1 MPGESSPLPNFLI
14 VGTAKA
20 GTTSLWNW
28 LKDHPQVFMSDPLK
42 EPYYF
47 LFGEEDNEFQ
57 FRDWRGA
64 IPGCATDWDEYRRLF
79 RDAGNAKAIGEATVY
94 YLWHRT
100 APEKIARR
108 LGQPKIITIL
118 RDPIARG
125 YSHYTY
131 NRMRQVEGAESFAE
145 AVRLERELPNPY
157 YGIAYLGLGMYA
169 RMLERYFATFGRENV
184 LVLLFEDLIAE
195 RRHTL
200 RKVFDFLEID
210 PDHDPPDRVGNI
222 TLERN
227 AITGAI
233 YFLKGSDSVW
243 GRLARRLYRPLTRYG
258 LVVRGKNW
266 VFDTARNVAAKAG
279 VGKPGK
285 LDGRVRAQLLPLV
298 QDDIARVEVLIG
310 RDLSAWRQ

>member
-1 MPGESSPLPNFLI
+1 MTEESSPLPNFLI

-20 GTTSLWNW
+20 GTTSLWHW
-28 LKDHPQVFMSDPLK
+28 LRGHPQVFMSDPQK

-47 LFGEEDNEFQ
+47 LFGEEENEFQ

-131 NRMRQVEGAESFAE
+131 NRMRRVEGADSFAE
-145 AVRLERELPNPY
+145 AVRLERELTNPY
-157 YGIAYLGLGMYA
+157 CGIAYLGLGMYA
-169 RMLERYFATFGRENV
+169 QMLERYFATFGRDNV
-184 LVLLFEDLIAE
+184 LVLLFEDLAEDREGTLAKVYNFLDIAPNYE
-195 RRHTL
+195 PPDEIRNVTL
-200 RKVFDFLEID
+200 RE
-210 PDHDPPDRVGNI
+210 
-222 TLERN
+222 N
-227 AITGAI
+227 AITNALYQLKASDSAVGRFVRRAGGTLAKSDLYI
-233 YFLKGSDSVW
+233 RLKGWVVQAALE
-243 GRLARRLYRPLTRYG
+243 LA
-258 LVVRGKNW
+258 GKG
-266 VFDTARNVAAKAG
+266 A
-279 VGKPGK
+279 GKPDK
-285 LDGRVRAQLLPLV
+285 LDAATRARLLPLV
-298 QDDIARVEVLIG
+298 RDDIVRVEALIG
-310 RDLSAWRQ
+310 RDLSAWRR